1 MRHVLFVDDEPFILD
16 ALRNALRRQRD
27 QWDMVFVTSG
37 QAALESLAL
46 HPRDVIVSD
55 MRMPGMDG
63 VQLLGAVRER
73 YPGTA
78 RVILTGEA
86 SNDELMRA
94 LPVAQQ
100 VLSKPCKSVLICET
114 VERLFKVQALLGD
127 ESIRACVGSLGRLSS
142 FPKTYRALSQAMLRE
157 DVSLEDIAQLVERDP
172 ALSAQAL
179 SVANSVY
186 FGLARPAASV
196 RDAVRHIGFELLR
209 GLALSTDIFS
219 RIDPSILRLQTLQGL
234 PECSQQKGWLA
245 RQICS
250 SPALAEEAF
259 AAGLLLDVGYIVLAQ
274 CRGQFYIELLDE
286 AAARSLPVHEL
297 ERERLGF
304 THAEVGAYLL
314 GVWGVPPRLVEV
326 VAGHHEPALGDL
338 AADPVAVAAHVADVL
353 VDALRAGRADPLD
366 QVAPSI
372 RARPVVQARFVE
384 WQAMAESAVQPS

>member
-27 QWDMVFVTSG
+27 QWDMMFVTSG

-86 SNDELMRA
+86 SNGDLMRA

-100 VLSKPCKSVLICET
+100 VLSKPCNSVLICET
-114 VERLFKVQALLGD
+114 VERLFTVQALLGD
-127 ESIRACVGSLGRLSS
+127 ESIRACVGGLGRLSS
-142 FPKTYRALSQAMLRE
+142 FPRTYRALSEAMLR
-157 DVSLEDIAQLVERDP
+157 DGVSLEDIAGLVEQDP
-172 ALSAQAL
+172 ALSVQAL

-186 FGLARPAASV
+186 FGLARPTASV

-234 PECSQQKGWLA
+234 AECSQQKGQLA

-250 SPALAEEAF
+250 SRALAEEAF

-274 CRGQFYIELLDE
+274 CRGQFYFELLDE

-297 ERERLGF
+297 ERDRLGF

-326 VAGHHEPALGDL
+326 VAGHHEPALEDL

-353 VDALRAGRADPLD
+353 VDALRAGLADPLD
-366 QVAPSI
+366 QVAPCI
-372 RARPVVQARFVE
+372 RARPVVQAHFAE
-384 WQAMAESAVQPS
+384 WQAMAESAVRPS